1 MNYEEGNDNEL
12 LSLISESSEEAKS
25 ELIKKYTGI
34 VYSIAKKYVSN
45 AVSLGIEEKDLVQ
58 EGFIGLSKAID
69 TYNVNKN
76 ALFYTYA
83 PICIESQMMTALKS
97 ANKKRNQ
104 SLNSS
109 LSLEGLTEC
118 EIVNVNEIMKDEMSD
133 PSIKLIDKENLEE
146 ILETARN
153 VLTDFELKV
162 FNLKIEG
169 YDNTEISKRLNKN
182 NRSIENTMFRIKQ
195 KLKSELNKK

>member
-1 MNYEEGNDNEL
+1 MKYEEGNDNEL
-12 LSLISESSEEAKS
+12 LFLISESNEEAKS

-34 VYSIAKKYVSN
+34 VYSIARKYVNN
-45 AVSLGIEEKDLVQ
+45 AISLGIEEKDLVQ

-69 TYNVNKN
+69 TYNTEKN
-76 ALFYTYA
+76 VLFYTYA
-83 PICIESQMMTALKS
+83 PICIETHIMTALKS

-109 LSLEGLTEC
+109 LSLEGLTES
-118 EIVNVNEIMKDEMSD
+118 EIINVNEIMKDEMSD
-133 PSIKLIDKENLEE
+133 PSIKLIDKENFEE
-146 ILETARN
+146 ILELAKKI
-153 VLTDFELKV
+153 LTDFEFEV

-169 YDNTEISKRLNKN
+169 YDNTEISNKMNKN

-195 KLKSELNKK
+195 KLKNELNKK

>member
-25 ELIKKYTGI
+25 ELIRKYTGI
-34 VYSIAKKYVSN
+34 VYFIAKKYVNN

-83 PICIESQMMTALKS
+83 PICIESQIMTALKS

-118 EIVNVNEIMKDEMSD
+118 EIINVNEIMKDEMSD

-146 ILETARN
+146 ILEITKN
-153 VLTDFELKV
+153 ILTDFEMKV
-162 FNLKIEG
+162 FSLRIEG
-169 YDNTEISKRLNKN
+169 YDNSEISKKLDKN

-195 KLKSELNKK
+195 KLKNELNKK